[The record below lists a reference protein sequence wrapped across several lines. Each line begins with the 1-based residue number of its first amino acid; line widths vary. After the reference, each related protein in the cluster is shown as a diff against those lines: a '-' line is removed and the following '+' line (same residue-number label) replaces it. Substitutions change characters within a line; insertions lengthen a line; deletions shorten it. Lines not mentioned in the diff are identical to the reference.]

1 MVFSA
6 KVITCTNIWIFLAKH
21 KARVSFFV
29 VISLP
34 PMPAYC
40 WNTIIRNCGII
51 LRCSGSTQTSN
62 LMKKT
67 WSYVFSWKFRK
78 FLETNFLQSA
88 SEQQPLLLVPHIYK
102 QTQLLKTTKRKFLL
116 WVLSHSL
123 TSIESLDTDFKHI
136 M

>member
-6 KVITCTNIWIFLAKH
+6 KVITYTNIWIFLAKQ

-88 SEQQPLLLVPHIYK
+88 SEQQPLLLVTHIYK

-123 TSIESLDTDFKHI
+123 TSIESLDTDFKRI